1 MSAPCRHRADGLSLI
16 ELMIAL
22 SIGTLLALGVMSV
35 FLASRES
42 AVVESALSRVQQSG
56 RAAVELVN
64 KDIRRAGYIGCSSIG
79 GRADV
84 AATGFSAQRLTAYT
98 RASTA
103 ATLVPSVATGDPA
116 YVLRDVVRPGTDIL
130 VVDYADYFGND
141 LVAAGT
147 AISSVNTAF
156 SLASV
161 DGKACGLA
169 AGDLLL
175 LSNCLTT
182 HIFRLESTSAC
193 SGGSTTVTLTSSE
206 NAGAGANAPFLY
218 EQGSDVAEY
227 FEFLW
232 YVADTGRDQNGQDVF
247 ALYRLASNQPVSAA
261 QEMVE
266 GVEFFRVEVGE
277 RVGNALRFAAPGAA
291 GIDWDNI
298 EAVRFAMLVQSF
310 DAATESVDTATYQ
323 LLSNQ
328 VPATGTLSHGGGR
341 VVRRVYTSSQTIRN
355 TEYGRQQ

>member
-1 MSAPCRHRADGLSLI
+1 MSAYYRHRYHGLSLI

-35 FLASRES
+35 FLANRES
-42 AVVESALSRVQQSG
+42 SVVESALSRVQQSG

-84 AATGFSAQRLTAYT
+84 AATGFAAQRLTAYT
-98 RASTA
+98 RDSTA
-103 ATLVPSVATGDPA
+103 ATLTPSVATGDPA

-141 LVAAGT
+141 LVAAGA
-147 AISSVNTAF
+147 AISGVNTSF
-156 SLASV
+156 SLASA
-161 DGKACGLA
+161 DNKACGLA

-182 HIFRLESTSAC
+182 HIFRLDSASAC
-193 SGGSTTVTLTSSE
+193 SSGSTTVTLTGSD
-206 NAGAGANAPFLY
+206 NAGAGAAVPFLY

-266 GVEFFRVEVGE
+266 GVEFFRIEVGE

-291 GIDWDNI
+291 SIDWDNI

-310 DAATESVDTATYQ
+310 DAATESVDTASYQ

-328 VPATGTLSHGGGR
+328 VPATGTVSHGGGR